1 MATQETEKRE
11 EKTTGRTTAR
21 VGCQGWNYD
30 DWVTPAASGRAV
42 FYPRGTRAAEM
53 LDIYARVFETVE
65 VDSTF
70 YAVPTEQTVDN
81 WRRRAPD
88 NFTFAL
94 KLPQEITHE
103 QALRGE
109 RAAGVLEE
117 FCARARRLGPKLAA
131 VLVQLPP
138 QFEATR
144 ENARA
149 LDEFLTLLPADIR
162 FAVEFRDPFWF
173 EEEWLEPITRHEQV
187 SLALVEGPW
196 AARERIWR
204 AAAAIL
210 RPTDVAYLRWMG
222 ERDLTSFDAV
232 VRPRDANLERW
243 AAAAE
248 RLCERVSGVYAY
260 FSNFYEGHAPASA
273 NKLKRLLGQ
282 QVVAPDEL
290 ENQPSLF

>member
-1 MATQETEKRE
+1 MTRA
-11 EKTTGRTTAR
+11 GVS

-30 DWVTPAASGRAV
+30 DWVTPAAGRAV
-42 FYPRGTRAAEM
+42 FYPRGTRGADM
-53 LDIYARVFETVE
+53 LDHYARAFSTVE

-70 YAVPTEQTVDN
+70 YAVPTEQAVDG
-81 WRRRAPD
+81 WRRRTPEG
-88 NFTFAL
+88 FTFAL

-103 QALRGE
+103 LSLRGE
-109 RAAGVLEE
+109 RAARVLEE

-138 QFEATR
+138 QFEATAD
-144 ENARA
+144 NARA
-149 LDEFLTLLPADIR
+149 LREFLPLLPADMR
-162 FAVEFRDPFWF
+162 FAVEFRDAFWF
-173 EEEWLEPITRHEQV
+173 EEDLLEPITRHEQV

-196 AARERIWR
+196 AARERVWR
-204 AAAAIL
+204 AAAAVL
-210 RPTDVAYLRWMG
+210 RPTDSAYLRWMG

-232 VRPRDANLERW
+232 ARPRDANLERW

-248 RLCERVSGVYAY
+248 RLSGRVREVFAY

-282 QVVAPDEL
+282 PIVEPDEL